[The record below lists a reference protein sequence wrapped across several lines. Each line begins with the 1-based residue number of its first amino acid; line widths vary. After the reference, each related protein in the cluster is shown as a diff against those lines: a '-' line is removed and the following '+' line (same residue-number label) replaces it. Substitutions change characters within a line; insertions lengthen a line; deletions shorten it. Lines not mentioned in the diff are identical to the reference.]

1 MMKYIVFLFIF
12 LGTVQAQEYKA
23 VFDCS
28 SEDPRYILS
37 RMNLVEKTMTMIE
50 SNGDKA
56 DFALTLHGGCVPM
69 VSNAYGEIV
78 DDQDMIYVK
87 KAQETLMRLSKRE
100 GVKVVVCAMS
110 LENNG
115 IERDEV
121 VPFVEISK
129 NSFIDTIGFQNRG
142 YAIMTFK

>member
-1 MMKYIVFLFIF
+1 MMRHIALLVIF
-12 LGTVQAQEYKA
+12 FAMVQAQEYKA

-50 SNGDKA
+50 SNGDKVN
-56 DFALTLHGGCVPM
+56 FALTLHGGCVPM
-69 VSNAYGEIV
+69 VSKAYDEIV

-87 KAQETLMRLSKRE
+87 KAQETLERLSKRE
-100 GVKVVVCAMS
+100 GVKIVVCAMS

-121 VPFVEISK
+121 LLFVDISK
-129 NSFIDTIGFQNRG
+129 NSFIDTIAYQNRG